1 MKVAETYPLEKL
13 HRDFHV
19 YKIPS
24 RILRIFIEYLIH
36 LYRLWHVKHAKEK
49 LEEEEGFNINDIK
62 KLFDFSMS
70 NNNSS
75 MYDDGD
81 DFDRGDGMK
90 KNKKRQNTKK
100 KRRVTTAEVFKELDN
115 RGKWPLMKL
124 YSSLDENRVSA
135 LAVILSVACLTFSG
149 GDMEKM
155 NQAPKSEIIKQFNI
169 TISAINVHEEGHVE
183 RAAAEKFNNNNNT
196 SHNTT
201 DEQVISRNYVV
212 EKDETFDFIEYL
224 DEYDVLINPIKAI
237 KKKKK
242 TTNKKGKK
250 SNTDLTDGASSES
263 GLSTSSKSGLRSR
276 GGTSAAMSALRKNIN
291 FANDSSSGW

>member
-1 MKVAETYPLEKL
+1 
-13 HRDFHV
+13 
-19 YKIPS
+19 
-24 RILRIFIEYLIH
+24 
-36 LYRLWHVKHAKEK
+36 
-49 LEEEEGFNINDIK
+49 
-62 KLFDFSMS
+62 
-70 NNNSS
+70 
-75 MYDDGD
+75 
-81 DFDRGDGMK
+81 
-90 KNKKRQNTKK
+90 
-100 KRRVTTAEVFKELDN
+100 
-115 RGKWPLMKL
+115 MKL

-169 TISAINVHEEGHVE
+169 TISAINVQEEGHVE

-212 EKDETFDFIEYL
+212 AKDETFDFIEYL
-224 DEYDVLINPIKAI
+224 DEYDVLINPIKAN

-242 TTNKKGKK
+242 TTNKKGTK